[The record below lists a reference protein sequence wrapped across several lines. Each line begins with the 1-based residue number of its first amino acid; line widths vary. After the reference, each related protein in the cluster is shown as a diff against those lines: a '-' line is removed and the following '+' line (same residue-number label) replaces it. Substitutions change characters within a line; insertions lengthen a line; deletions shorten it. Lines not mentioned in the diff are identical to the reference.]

1 MLLVIYVST
10 SLVRTSVYTIIRGPW
25 REKKNNIYNPH
36 VNDTIMHGGRVIDL
50 DDVKGGGY

>member
-1 MLLVIYVST
+1 MCQRRCGRVY
-10 SLVRTSVYTIIRGPW
+10 VYTIIRGPW

-50 DDVKGGGY
+50 DNVKRGGY

>member
-10 SLVRTSVYTIIRGPW
+10 SLRTSVYTIIRGPW

-50 DDVKGGGY
+50 DNVKRGGY